1 VEESNVKEA
10 PAAPVVLEK
19 PDALVAAARSTTYG
33 ALAECFLYPDEE
45 LIDMIQSGALADRL
59 RELLS
64 IVDPALVDQIKWENL
79 QDSGP
84 DQDALQVEYTRLFD
98 VGAKGPPCA
107 LYGGSYLQSRMQ
119 SMEEAVRFYNHFGLS
134 MSEGPHELPDHLST
148 QMEFL
153 HFLAYQEAELREK
166 GEDPNPFMRAE
177 RDFASRH
184 PGRWVPQMLET
195 LEKAEPMDYFLEVGR
210 VLHLFLKG
218 EVERLIEEVG
228 KVPLAADGNLPIIQG

>member
-1 VEESNVKEA
+1 MEENNVSQEA
-10 PAAPVVLEK
+10 PVALEK

-33 ALAECFLYPDEE
+33 ALSECFLYPDAE
-45 LIDMIQSGALADRL
+45 LIEMIKSGALADRL

-64 IVDPALVDQIKWENL
+64 IVDPAMVEQVNWENFK
-79 QDSGP
+79 DSGP
-84 DQDALQVEYTRLFD
+84 DQDALQVEFTRLFD

-119 SMEEAVRFYNHFGLS
+119 SMEEGVRFYNHFGLS

-153 HFLAYQEAELREK
+153 HFLTYQEAELREK
-166 GEDPNPFMRAE
+166 GEDPAPFMRAE

-184 PGRWVPQMLET
+184 PGRWVPQMLQS
-195 LEKAEPMDYFLEVGR
+195 LEKADPMVYFLEAAR
-210 VLHLFLKG
+210 VLDLFLKN
-218 EVERLIEEVG
+218 EVDRLVEQVG
-228 KVPLAADGNLPIIQG
+228 KVPLAADGKLPIIQG